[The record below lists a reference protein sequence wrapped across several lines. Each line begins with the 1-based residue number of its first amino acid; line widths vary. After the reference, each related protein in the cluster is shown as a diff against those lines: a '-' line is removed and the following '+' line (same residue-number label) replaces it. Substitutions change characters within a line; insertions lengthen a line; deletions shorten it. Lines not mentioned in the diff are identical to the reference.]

1 MGKSVSDLQSGVEVH
16 DTWIDGTL
24 HYVDDFT
31 GFSSNVAQQSGNYL
45 VLSFAHSDGAT
56 TTVEII
62 GGTSGPV
69 ALDSDMVHIARIA
82 NTDQKIKVVTTLDD
96 ETVTKIY
103 SLNSLTL
110 ETA

>member
-1 MGKSVSDLQSGVEVH
+1 M
-16 DTWIDGTL
+16 
-24 HYVDDFT
+24 
-31 GFSSNVAQQSGNYL
+31 
-45 VLSFAHSDGAT
+45 LSFAHSDGAT

-69 ALDSDMVHIARIA
+69 TLDSDMVNVMRIA
-82 NTDQKIKVVTTLDD
+82 NTDQKIKVVTTLDN

-110 ETA
+110 EAA